1 MIEHVVPKH
10 RCGVEIIFARLFVLL
25 YLLAHKI
32 MKFGY
37 KMMGGV
43 VVCREKTHC
52 SGCSWQE
59 SLGGG
64 TAIWLVGT

>member
-37 KMMGGV
+37 KMGGV
-43 VVCREKTHC
+43 VVERKHTALAV
-52 SGCSWQE
+52 
-59 SLGGG
+59 LGKNH
-64 TAIWLVGT
+64 

>member
-37 KMMGGV
+37 KMGRGV
-43 VVCREKTHC
+43 ERKHTALAV
-52 SGCSWQE
+52 
-59 SLGGG
+59 LGKNH
-64 TAIWLVGT
+64 

>member
-10 RCGVEIIFARLFVLL
+10 RCGVEIFARLFVLL

-43 VVCREKTHC
+43 VVVERKHTALAV
-52 SGCSWQE
+52 
-59 SLGGG
+59 LGKNH
-64 TAIWLVGT
+64 

>member
-10 RCGVEIIFARLFVLL
+10 RCGVENIFARLFVLL

-37 KMMGGV
+37 KMGRGV
-43 VVCREKTHC
+43 VVERKHTALAV
-52 SGCSWQE
+52 
-59 SLGGG
+59 LGKNH
-64 TAIWLVGT
+64 